1 MFLSDFHL
9 SLPILN
15 LAYCAVLL
23 LLEVKYLVLKQK
35 ENPPTPFFMS
45 RFCDLRQRAVR
56 LYPSGADGQGAGVR
70 SSKHVIW
77 LPATTPH
84 TLSQRHA
91 LA

>member
-35 ENPPTPFFMS
+35 ENPNAILHES
-45 RFCDLRQRAVR
+45 IL
-56 LYPSGADGQGAGVR
+56 
-70 SSKHVIW
+70 
-77 LPATTPH
+77 
-84 TLSQRHA
+84 
-91 LA
+91 